1 MRKIFLVC
9 LLATISVSVFAGS
22 NVNWVGTTYL
32 TKSIV
37 GSWSAKGAMNT
48 PCYTCKIKRTM
59 YSFTR
64 GADVASKALRKAGKV
79 HVLQINTTE
88 KQSVKVFKRKRTEVD
103 TYVIQIGNELF
114 YFEEDAK
121 SIPKCTAAFLADTR
135 ELKYANKKHS
145 FLIGEGN
152 VLVIYD

>member
-1 MRKIFLVC
+1 MAC
-9 LLATISVSVFAGS
+9 LLATISVSVLADS
-22 NVNWVGTTYL
+22 RVNWVGTTYL

-37 GSWSAKGAMNT
+37 GSWNAVGAKNT

-59 YSFTR
+59 YSFTA
-64 GADVASKALRKAGKV
+64 GADVASKALRKAVRV

-88 KQSVKVFKRKRTEVD
+88 RQSVKVFKRKRTGGE
-103 TYVIQIGNELF
+103 TYVIQIGDELF

-121 SIPKCTAAFLADTR
+121 SIPRCTADFLADTR
-135 ELKYANKKHS
+135 ELQYASKRHG

-152 VLVIYD
+152 VLVIYY